1 MSNAPYM
8 RETERNLNIWQRY
21 KNGERKS
28 AIARD
33 VGLSHTRV
41 SQIIRV
47 FEIRREGKA

>member
-21 KNGERKS
+21 KDGERKS
-28 AIARD
+28 VIARD

-47 FEIRREGKA
+47 FKIRQESEE